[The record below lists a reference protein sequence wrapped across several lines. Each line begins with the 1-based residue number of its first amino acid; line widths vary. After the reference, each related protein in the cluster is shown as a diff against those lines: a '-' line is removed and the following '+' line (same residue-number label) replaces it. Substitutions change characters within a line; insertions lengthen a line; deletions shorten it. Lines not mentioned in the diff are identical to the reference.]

1 MGFIFDF
8 FGEWCIFA
16 EKCVGMKYNI
26 YVETNEDGW
35 LTGQCEQL
43 PQAISQGENL
53 DDLMDNMKDA
63 IELVLEYQREK
74 FLEKY
79 RTAKEYSVKNLTIKH
94 ETIRGVKASQRKRV
108 FA

>member
-1 MGFIFDF
+1 
-8 FGEWCIFA
+8 
-16 EKCVGMKYNI
+16 MKYNI
-26 YVETNEDGW
+26 YIEPNEDGW

-53 DDLMDNMKDA
+53 DDLMENMKDA

-79 RTAKEYSVKNLTIKH
+79 KTAKEYSVKNLTIRN
-94 ETIRGVKASQRKRV
+94 ETIRRNKSSQRKRV
-108 FA
+108 LA

>member
-1 MGFIFDF
+1 MN
-8 FGEWCIFA
+8 
-16 EKCVGMKYNI
+16 YNI
-26 YVETNEDGW
+26 YIETNEDGW

-53 DDLMDNMKDA
+53 DDLMENMKDA

-79 RTAKEYSVKNLTIKH
+79 KAVKNYSIKNLTIKH
-94 ETIRGVKASQRKRV
+94 ETKHSIKTSQRKPV

>member
-1 MGFIFDF
+1 MR
-8 FGEWCIFA
+8 
-16 EKCVGMKYNI
+16 YTI

-53 DDLMDNMKDA
+53 ADLMENMKDA

-74 FLEKY
+74 FMEKY
-79 RTAKEYSVKNLTIKH
+79 KTIKEYSVKNLNIRH
-94 ETIRGVKASQRKRV
+94 ETTRSIKASQRKRV

>member
-1 MGFIFDF
+1 
-8 FGEWCIFA
+8 
-16 EKCVGMKYNI
+16 MKYTI
-26 YVETNEDGW
+26 YIETNEDGW

-53 DDLMDNMKDA
+53 NDLMENMKDA

-74 FLEKY
+74 FKEKY
-79 RTAKEYSVKNLTIKH
+79 KTVIDYSVKNLTIRNETKH
-94 ETIRGVKASQRKRV
+94 SIKTSQRKRM

>member
-1 MGFIFDF
+1 
-8 FGEWCIFA
+8 
-16 EKCVGMKYNI
+16 MKYNI
-26 YVETNEDGW
+26 YIETNDDGW

-43 PQAISQGENL
+43 PQAISQGENI
-53 DDLMDNMKDA
+53 DDLMENMKDA

-79 RTAKEYSVKNLTIKH
+79 KTAKEYSVKNLTIRH
-94 ETIRGVKASQRKRV
+94 ETIRGIKTSQRKRV

>member
-1 MGFIFDF
+1 
-8 FGEWCIFA
+8 
-16 EKCVGMKYNI
+16 MKYNI
-26 YVETNEDGW
+26 YIETNEDGW

-79 RTAKEYSVKNLTIKH
+79 KTVKEYSVKGLTIRH
-94 ETIRGVKASQRKRV
+94 ETTRSIKASQRKRV

>member
-1 MGFIFDF
+1 MQRNK
-8 FGEWCIFA
+8 CIR
-16 EKCVGMKYNI
+16 MKYHI
-26 YVETNEDGW
+26 YIETNEDGW

-53 DDLMDNMKDA
+53 DDLMENMKDA

-79 RTAKEYSVKNLTIKH
+79 KTAKEYSVKNLTIRH
-94 ETIRGVKASQRKRV
+94 ETKRFITAYFVRSTSKASQRKRV

>member
-1 MGFIFDF
+1 
-8 FGEWCIFA
+8 
-16 EKCVGMKYNI
+16 MKYDI
-26 YVETNEDGW
+26 YIETNEDGW
-35 LTGQCEQL
+35 LTGQCAQL

-53 DDLMDNMKDA
+53 DDLMNNMKDV

-79 RTAKEYSVKNLTIKH
+79 KTVKEYSVKKITVSH
-94 ETIRGVKASQRKRV
+94 ETKRSIKASQRKRV

>member
-1 MGFIFDF
+1 
-8 FGEWCIFA
+8 
-16 EKCVGMKYNI
+16 MKYTI
-26 YVETNEDGW
+26 YIETNEDGW

-63 IELVLEYQREK
+63 IELVLAYQREK

-79 RTAKEYSVKNLTIKH
+79 KTVKYYSVKDLTIIH
-94 ETIRGVKASQRKRV
+94 ETTRSIKVSQRKRV

>member
-1 MGFIFDF
+1 
-8 FGEWCIFA
+8 
-16 EKCVGMKYNI
+16 MKYTI
-26 YVETNEDGW
+26 YIETNEDGW

-53 DDLMDNMKDA
+53 DDLMENMKDA
-63 IELVLEYQREK
+63 IELVLTYQREK

-79 RTAKEYSVKNLTIKH
+79 KTVKDYRIKNLTIRH
-94 ETIRGVKASQRKRV
+94 ETTSSIKASQRKRV

>member
-1 MGFIFDF
+1 
-8 FGEWCIFA
+8 
-16 EKCVGMKYNI
+16 MKYNI
-26 YVETNEDGW
+26 YIETNEDGW

-53 DDLMDNMKDA
+53 DDLMENMKDA

-79 RTAKEYSVKNLTIKH
+79 KTTKEYSVKKLTIRN
-94 ETIRGVKASQRKRV
+94 ETIRGTKSSQRKRV
-108 FA
+108 LA